1 MVEQSCLIEPVFD
14 LFGKKWTTLILRE
27 IMNGNNHYGKL
38 LKIIPNI
45 SSRTLSS
52 RLRML
57 EENGIVI
64 RNVYATIPPSVEY
77 NLTEIGQKTRKIF
90 VAMNE
95 WQTEWKNVNGN
106 KLAKE
111 NLNNEQISK

>member
-1 MVEQSCLIEPVFD
+1 MTEKSCLIEPVFD

-38 LKIIPNI
+38 LKIILNI

-64 RNVYATIPPSVEY
+64 RNVYDTIPPSVEY
-77 NLTEIGQKTRKIF
+77 NLTKIGQKTRKIF
-90 VAMNE
+90 VAMSE
-95 WQTEWKNVNGN
+95 WQAEWKKVNN
-106 KLAKE
+106 
-111 NLNNEQISK
+111 